1 MFDAP
6 QLAAI
11 GLGALII
18 GAVETKGFQ
27 ENPFQEEA
35 RMDGAKFVAVS
46 GRHATDTAISTT
58 SLGSFAQ
65 VDEGEPN
72 GFETAIV
79 FAADLRDRAV
89 FGAQE
94 VWRALED

>member
-46 GRHATDTAISTT
+46 GRHAT
-58 SLGSFAQ
+58 
-65 VDEGEPN
+65 
-72 GFETAIV
+72 
-79 FAADLRDRAV
+79 
-89 FGAQE
+89 
-94 VWRALED
+94 ALFLARRRCGGR